1 MKLDRAQQRVLL
13 YLAALVSGFLLAY
26 VVVAFFLFPSSGTA
40 DSVKVPAIVGLAYDE
55 ASKRLGAAGLKASM
69 GESRVSGSAPRS
81 TVLSQTPPA
90 GILSPRGASVT
101 LDVSAGQKSAT
112 VPRVIGLSLSDAMNA
127 LRDDGLLAGKTSE
140 EASSDARGIVLRT
153 RPEAGQVVPVGTAV
167 DLVLSLG
174 PAQLN
179 MPDLTGRDLTS
190 ARATVEQLGL
200 TMAPVV
206 YDSASAFP
214 NGQVFA
220 QSPVAGAPLAPGT
233 TVTLRVSARP

>member
-1 MKLDRAQQRVLL
+1 MKVDRATKRVLL
-13 YLAALVSGFLLAY
+13 YLAVLVSGFLLAY
-26 VVVAFFLFPSSGTA
+26 VVVALLVFPNTGVA

-55 ASKRLGAAGLKASM
+55 ASRRLSAAGLKATV
-69 GESRVSGSAPRS
+69 GEERVSGSAPRS

-90 GILSPRGASVT
+90 GNISPRGTTIT

-112 VPRVIGLSLSDAMNA
+112 VPRVTGLTLTDAIDA
-127 LRDDGLLAGKTSE
+127 LRGDGLLAGKTSE
-140 EASSDARGIVLRT
+140 EASNQARGMVLRT
-153 RPEAGQVVPVGTAV
+153 RPEAGQVVPEGTAV

-179 MPDLTGRDLTS
+179 MPDLTGRDLIS

-200 TMAPVV
+200 TMAPIF
-206 YDSASAFP
+206 YDSSSAFP
-214 NGQVFA
+214 GGQVIG

-233 TVTLRVSARP
+233 TVTLRVSARQ